1 MTIWCPTLLDGDIEE
16 IEYDK
21 TAPLENELK
30 YFILNLNNVNIQISG
45 GDSAVKVIN
54 VLEQATASLNKKRV

>member
-1 MTIWCPTLLDGDIEE
+1 MVPYAEDGDIEE